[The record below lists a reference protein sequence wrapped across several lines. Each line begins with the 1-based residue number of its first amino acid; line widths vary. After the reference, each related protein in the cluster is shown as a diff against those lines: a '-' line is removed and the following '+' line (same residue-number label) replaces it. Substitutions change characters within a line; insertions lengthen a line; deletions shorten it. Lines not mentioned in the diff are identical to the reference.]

1 MTEVTVLVGIVGAVV
16 AVCTYYAG
24 QKHQSNKDVE
34 KRAYFE
40 GQVTEKLDQL
50 MHRFDRLEE
59 QLSNNTSELYDE
71 IAKQIEKHEERY
83 HNAKQG

>member
-1 MTEVTVLVGIVGAVV
+1 MEITVVVGIIGALI
-16 AVCTYYAG
+16 AVLSYFAG
-24 QKHQSNKDVE
+24 VKKSSNEDVE

-71 IAKQIEKHEERY
+71 IAKQVEKHEERY
-83 HNAKQG
+83 HNGKQG